1 MIKIRISDRLL
12 VSVLFIVMTVFSTVM
27 VLNLRENTNQTAK
40 LRDAVETSRVLSG
53 VGIICTLDTSGAVNT
68 GVIPYTPEA
77 IKKYVNECIVREVAQ
92 SHSGSKIITTTTK

>member
-1 MIKIRISDRLL
+1 
-12 VSVLFIVMTVFSTVM
+12 M

-77 IKKYVNECIVREVAQ
+77 IKKYVNECIAREIAQ
-92 SHSGSKIITTTTK
+92 NHSDTLSTVTSTTK